1 MPPAEGPGVDVND
14 PDADRPAGAAVAPA
28 PPPPP
33 PLPLPLPPAVES
45 LLALAAALDE
55 TLAGQTDLRAVQAL
69 GRAQQALRSRAAA
82 LVAHDIDGLAAAA
95 GVGAAQV
102 DAALAYAGA
111 AIRRTT
117 RMRAQLRRIRALL
130 DFIDVLLVGDGAAL
144 LRAARALKSV
154 LDAP

>member
-33 PLPLPLPPAVES
+33 PLPLPPAVES
-45 LLALAAALDE
+45 LLVLAAALDE